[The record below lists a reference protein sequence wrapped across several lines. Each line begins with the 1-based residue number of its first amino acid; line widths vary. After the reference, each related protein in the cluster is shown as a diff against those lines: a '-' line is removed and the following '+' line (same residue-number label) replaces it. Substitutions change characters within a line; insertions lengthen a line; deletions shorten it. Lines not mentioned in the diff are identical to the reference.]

1 MLRNKILITND
12 DGVDSPG
19 LLALAIELE
28 KIGDVTILAPDKNWS
43 ASGHSRALD
52 RPLRV
57 KEVQLPNGMS
67 AFAADGSPA
76 DCVALGVR
84 GFLPF
89 KPDLV
94 VSGINTSANLGQDVI
109 YSGTVAA
116 AMEAAVWGVQAI
128 AVSQDAPGLTETP
141 RDYSTAAFL
150 CRQVVETRLRH
161 SLQPGI
167 VLNVNIPPLPMNEI
181 KGICATRLGTRVYHD
196 RVERH
201 ADPRGKAYYW
211 LAGKTPDGI
220 PSKGSD
226 IGAVADG
233 FVSVT
238 PIHFDLT
245 EYFQLREIS
254 HWDWN
259 DRVAIQL
266 PVNAALHP
274 MLSEIN

>member
-1 MLRNKILITND
+1 MLRNRILITND

-19 LLALAIELE
+19 LLALAIEMK

-141 RDYSTAAFL
+141 RDYSTAAFF

-201 ADPRGKAYYW
+201 PDPRGKAYYW

-238 PIHFDLT
+238 PLHLDLT

>member
-19 LLALAIELE
+19 LLALAIEME

-57 KEVQLPNGMS
+57 KEIQLPNGMG

-116 AMEAAVWGVQAI
+116 AMEAAVWGIPAI
-128 AVSQDAPGLTETP
+128 AVSQDAPAIIATP
-141 RDYSTAAFL
+141 RDYSAAAFY
-150 CRQVVETRLRH
+150 CRQIVETRLIH
-161 SLQPGI
+161 HLQPRI
-167 VLNVNIPPLPMNEI
+167 VLNVNIPPVPMNEI

-196 RVERH
+196 LVERH

-211 LAGKTPDGI
+211 LAGKSPDGI

-238 PIHFDLT
+238 PLHLDLT

-254 HWDWN
+254 SWDWN
-259 DRVAIQL
+259 DRMAIQL
-266 PVNAALHP
+266 PVKAALHP

>member
-19 LLALAIELE
+19 LLALAIEMK

>member
-89 KPDLV
+89 KPDPRMSYIPVRWLRLWKLPCGGYRP
-94 VSGINTSANLGQDVI
+94 SRFRRMPLALQKLRGIIQPLRFYAGKS
-109 YSGTVAA
+109 SR
-116 AMEAAVWGVQAI
+116 
-128 AVSQDAPGLTETP
+128 
-141 RDYSTAAFL
+141 RD
-150 CRQVVETRLRH
+150 
-161 SLQPGI
+161 
-167 VLNVNIPPLPMNEI
+167 
-181 KGICATRLGTRVYHD
+181 CAT
-196 RVERH
+196 
-201 ADPRGKAYYW
+201 ASSP
-211 LAGKTPDGI
+211 
-220 PSKGSD
+220 GS
-226 IGAVADG
+226 
-233 FVSVT
+233 F
-238 PIHFDLT
+238 
-245 EYFQLREIS
+245 
-254 HWDWN
+254 
-259 DRVAIQL
+259 
-266 PVNAALHP
+266 
-274 MLSEIN
+274 

>member
-1 MLRNKILITND
+1 M
-12 DGVDSPG
+12 G
-19 LLALAIELE
+19 
-28 KIGDVTILAPDKNWS
+28 
-43 ASGHSRALD
+43 
-52 RPLRV
+52 
-57 KEVQLPNGMS
+57 

-76 DCVALGVR
+76 DCVALGVQ

-116 AMEAAVWGVQAI
+116 AMEAAVWGIPAI
-128 AVSQDAPGLTETP
+128 AVSQDAPAKTATP
-141 RDYSTAAFL
+141 RDYSAAAFL
-150 CRQVVETRLRH
+150 SRQVVETRLLH
-161 SLQPGI
+161 HLQPGI
-167 VLNVNIPPLPMNEI
+167 VLNVNIPPVPMNEI

-201 ADPRGKAYYW
+201 ADPRGKAYFW
-211 LAGKTPDGI
+211 LAGKSPDGI

-238 PIHFDLT
+238 PLHLDLT

-254 HWDWN
+254 SWDWN
-259 DRVAIQL
+259 DRMAIQL
-266 PVNAALHP
+266 PVKAALHP

>member
-1 MLRNKILITND
+1 MFAKKILITND

-19 LLALAIELE
+19 LLALAVEME
-28 KIGDVTILAPDKNWS
+28 KIGEVTILAPDKNWS

-57 KEVQLPNGMS
+57 KEIQLPNGMG

-76 DCVALGVR
+76 DCVALGLR

-89 KPDLV
+89 KPDMV
-94 VSGINTSANLGQDVI
+94 VSGINTSANLGQDVV

-116 AMEAAVWGVQAI
+116 AMEAAVWGVPAI
-128 AVSQDAPGLTETP
+128 AFSQDAPARKSTP
-141 RDYSTAAFL
+141 RDYSAAAFY
-150 CRQVVETRLRH
+150 CRQVVEARFLH
-161 SLQPGI
+161 QLQPGI
-167 VLNVNIPPLPMNEI
+167 VFNVNIPPLPMNEI

-201 ADPRGKAYYW
+201 VDPRGKTYYW
-211 LAGKTPDGI
+211 LAGNAPDGI
-220 PSKGSD
+220 PSKGTD
-226 IGAVADG
+226 IGAVTDG

-238 PIHFDLT
+238 PLHLDLT
-245 EYFQLREIS
+245 EYYQLREIS
-254 HWDWN
+254 RWDWN
-259 DRVAIQL
+259 DRMAIQL
-266 PVNAALHP
+266 PVEAALHS